1 LEVSSNSQFTLA
13 SKSPDVDILFRVPID
28 YFEDFASGK
37 LIHFPVHI
45 YLANGDKLEYT
56 IPLRI
61 RVDDSVIESHTEHLA
76 DQKVRWRWCR
86 ENDCCYVFLQYHINR
101 FSYDKK
107 NLLATDVV
115 LGNVVVSYDYD
126 SGLCSEHIRVFKHE
140 EPVEVFPYPRIVNY
154 QNASDML
161 VTDMVTSFETAG
173 NINVINLGPYD
184 ESLFEEEGDP
194 IIHIDIPHACSPYP
208 PIITL

>member
-1 LEVSSNSQFTLA
+1 MSHSSS
-13 SKSPDVDILFRVPID
+13 DISSIN
-28 YFEDFASGK
+28 
-37 LIHFPVHI
+37 FPVHI
-45 YLANGDKLEYT
+45 YLANGDKLEYA
-56 IPLRI
+56 IPLRV

-126 SGLCSEHIRVFKHE
+126 SGLCSE
-140 EPVEVFPYPRIVNY
+140 
-154 QNASDML
+154 
-161 VTDMVTSFETAG
+161 
-173 NINVINLGPYD
+173 
-184 ESLFEEEGDP
+184 
-194 IIHIDIPHACSPYP
+194 
-208 PIITL
+208 

>member
-1 LEVSSNSQFTLA
+1 VLA

-101 FSYDKK
+101 FSYDK
-107 NLLATDVV
+107 
-115 LGNVVVSYDYD
+115 
-126 SGLCSEHIRVFKHE
+126 
-140 EPVEVFPYPRIVNY
+140 
-154 QNASDML
+154 
-161 VTDMVTSFETAG
+161 
-173 NINVINLGPYD
+173 
-184 ESLFEEEGDP
+184 
-194 IIHIDIPHACSPYP
+194 
-208 PIITL
+208 